1 VSVTFPIGQR
11 IKPRPEPFK
20 SSGTQ
25 PGVGAD
31 RAKPAGMTESDPS
44 NLLRLAV
51 SLATEAGALL
61 AEGVYQAR
69 SAVTTKS
76 SVTDMVSEMDR
87 AAESLIVGRL
97 RQERPDDA
105 ILAEEGA
112 SAQGSSGLRWVIDP
126 LDGTTNYLYGIP
138 AWSVSIAVEADGE
151 PLVGVVRDPSR
162 NDTFSA
168 IAGDGSWR
176 NGVRLAPGPVPTL
189 DRALIGTGFG
199 YDAARRATQAALLP
213 TVLAEVRDIR
223 RFGSAALDL
232 CWVAAGELDAY
243 FEAGLAPWDLAA
255 GSLVAAE
262 AGAWVGTVDAAPTL
276 PEIVVA
282 APPALAEGLVDLLRR
297 ALGAH
302 GCS

>member
-1 VSVTFPIGQR
+1 M
-11 IKPRPEPFK
+11 
-20 SSGTQ
+20 TQ
-25 PGVGAD
+25 AD
-31 RAKPAGMTESDPS
+31 PPS
-44 NLLRLAV
+44 LLRLAT

-61 AEGVYQAR
+61 AGAIDQAR
-69 SAVTTKS
+69 TSVTTKS
-76 SVTDMVSEMDR
+76 SITDMVSEMDR

-97 RQERPDDA
+97 QDQRPDDA

-112 SAQGSSGLRWVIDP
+112 SAPGSSGLRWVIDP

-138 AWSVSIAVEADGE
+138 AWSVSIAVEADGVT
-151 PLVGVVRDPSR
+151 LAGVVRDPSR
-162 NDTFSA
+162 DDTFSA
-168 IAGDGSWR
+168 IAGQGSWR
-176 NGVRLAPGPVPTL
+176 NGVRLTPRPVPTL

-199 YDAARRATQAALLP
+199 YDSARRAAQANLLP

-262 AGAWVGTVDAAPTL
+262 AGAWVGSLDAAPTL

-282 APPALAEGLVDLLRR
+282 APPALADPLVALLRR
-297 ALGAH
+297 ALGRD